1 MTKAAELAKMGEV
14 LTNSQ
19 LGGRRNIAINGAMKI
34 AQRST
39 SETGLGASTG
49 YFTLDR
55 YRLDCSA
62 TAGRLTMEQVA
73 VTDLS
78 GFANAMKLTCTT
90 ADTSIAAGEILGIR
104 QFFEGQDVQQL
115 KKAQVMLKNLLYLFM
130 LKVMQTPHILV
141 KFQILIILGLL
152 DNSFL

>member
-19 LGGRRNIAINGAMKI
+19 IGGRRNIAINGAMKI

-152 DNSFL
+152 DKSFL